1 MAGLYVHIP
10 FCASRC
16 IYCGFYSTTM
26 KDDVR
31 HRYVKALSKELR
43 LRKGFLDAADTIDTI
58 YIGGGTPSQLALADI
73 RDMFCD
79 IHATCGDSQIETT
92 FEANPD
98 DINAELVDTLKSC
111 GVNRVSMGVQSF
123 DDKRLRFLCRRHTA
137 EQARTAFRLLR
148 SNGFDNISIDL
159 MFGFPNQT
167 LEQWEQDIEKAL
179 ELEPDHISAY
189 SLMYEEGTRLH
200 AMLTRG
206 EVCEIDEETSTKM
219 FKLLADNL
227 SKTGYEHYEISNFA
241 KPGRRAVHNSSYW
254 NDTPYI
260 GIGAA
265 AHSYNRRSRQWNV
278 ADVHKYIQ
286 SIENGCVPAEA
297 ETIDADTHYDD
308 LITTALRTSD
318 GLDMNLLDSAHRD
331 YMLECA
337 RKYLQSGQ
345 LEIVNGHLRI
355 EENSIF
361 VSDMI
366 MSDLMKIE

>member
-1 MAGLYVHIP
+1 
-10 FCASRC
+10 
-16 IYCGFYSTTM
+16 M

-58 YIGGGTPSQLALADI
+58 YIGGGTPSQLALPDI

-179 ELEPDHISAY
+179 EL
-189 SLMYEEGTRLH
+189 
-200 AMLTRG
+200 
-206 EVCEIDEETSTKM
+206 
-219 FKLLADNL
+219 
-227 SKTGYEHYEISNFA
+227 
-241 KPGRRAVHNSSYW
+241 
-254 NDTPYI
+254 
-260 GIGAA
+260 
-265 AHSYNRRSRQWNV
+265 
-278 ADVHKYIQ
+278 
-286 SIENGCVPAEA
+286 
-297 ETIDADTHYDD
+297 
-308 LITTALRTSD
+308 
-318 GLDMNLLDSAHRD
+318 
-331 YMLECA
+331 
-337 RKYLQSGQ
+337 
-345 LEIVNGHLRI
+345 
-355 EENSIF
+355 
-361 VSDMI
+361 
-366 MSDLMKIE
+366 